1 MTCPQCGAKWPEGAA
16 RCPECDVELVDQ
28 RGRAAQDTAEWMED
42 IVVLE
47 TTDEGQLMV
56 ARSLLE
62 AEGIPCFAEGEE
74 GRQLISTGPVRL
86 RVRVGHLEAA
96 RALLAHLE
104 PTGPS
109 EE

>member
-1 MTCPQCGAKWPEGAA
+1 MICPQCGAKYPQGAT
-16 RCPECDVELVDQ
+16 RCPECDVELVDHAA
-28 RGRAAQDTAEWMED
+28 RAPQDMAEWVGD
-42 IVVLE
+42 VVVLE

-62 AEGIPCFAEGEE
+62 AEVIPCFAQGEE
-74 GRQLISTGPVRL
+74 GQQLIGAGPVRL
-86 RVRVGHLEAA
+86 RVRLGHQEAA

-109 EE
+109 EA

>member
-1 MTCPQCGAKWPEGAA
+1 MICPQCGATYPEGVE

-28 RGRAAQDTAEWMED
+28 AARAPQDTVEWVD
-42 IVVLE
+42 DVVVLE

-62 AEGIPCFAEGEE
+62 AEGIHCFAVGEE
-74 GRQLISTGPVRL
+74 GQQLIGAGPVRL
-86 RVRVGHLEAA
+86 RVRVGDQEAA

-104 PTGPS
+104 PAGPGG
-109 EE
+109 E

>member
-1 MTCPQCGAKWPEGAA
+1 MICPQCGTKYPQGVT

-28 RGRAAQDTAEWMED
+28 AARAPQDVAEWVD
-42 IVVLE
+42 DVVVLE

-62 AEGIPCFAEGEE
+62 AEGIPCFAQGEE
-74 GRQLISTGPVRL
+74 GQQLIGAGPVRL
-86 RVRVGHLEAA
+86 RVPVGHREAA

-104 PTGPS
+104 PAGPS

>member
-1 MTCPQCGAKWPEGAA
+1 MICQQCGANVSQGAT
-16 RCPECDVELVDQ
+16 RCPECDADLVDQ
-28 RGRAAQDTAEWMED
+28 ATRAPRDQAEWVD
-42 IVVLE
+42 TVVVLE

-62 AEGIPCFAEGEE
+62 AEGIPCFAQGEE
-74 GRQLISTGPVRL
+74 GQQLIGAGPVRL
-86 RVRVGHLEAA
+86 RVRLGDQEAA

>member
-1 MTCPQCGAKWPEGAA
+1 MICPQCGAEYPQGAT
-16 RCPECDVELVDQ
+16 RCPECDVELVDKTA
-28 RGRAAQDTAEWMED
+28 RAPQDIAEWVGD
-42 IVVLE
+42 VVVLE
-47 TTDEGQLMV
+47 TTDEGQLIV

-62 AEGIPCFAEGEE
+62 AEGIPCFAQGEE
-74 GRQLISTGPVRL
+74 GQQLMGAGPMRL
-86 RVRVGHLEAA
+86 RVRLGYQEAA

>member
-1 MTCPQCGAKWPEGAA
+1 MICPQCGAEYPQGAR
-16 RCPECDVELVDQ
+16 RCPECDAELPGV
-28 RGRAAQDTAEWMED
+28 AAQNAAEWVD
-42 IVVLE
+42 DVVVLE

-62 AEGIPCFAEGEE
+62 AEGIPCFAQGEE
-74 GRQLISTGPVRL
+74 GRRLIGAGPLRL
-86 RVRVGHLEAA
+86 RVRPGDQEAA

-104 PTGPS
+104 PIEPG